1 MGSTSMAKST
11 RVSPQLLERVTIT
24 CGADSR
30 CRCTFSGTCGGALP
44 RCLSF
49 FQRFLLPR
57 TKSAVKASCA
67 LEFSS
72 LLYSNP
78 DLSCPLLRC
87 LRLLLASTPPLG
99 NFPPLGYLGN
109 FPPLACTYLDL
120 SDPLLRC
127 LRLLLASTPPLG
139 NFPPLASWPLRLLL
153 ATSRTALH
161 LRKSDY
167 LQLQ

>member
-99 NFPPLGYLGN
+99 NFPPL
-109 FPPLACTYLDL
+109 ACTYLDL

-127 LRLLLASTPPLG
+127 LRLLLASTPSLG

>member
-11 RVSPQLLERVTIT
+11 RVWPQLLERVTIT
-24 CGADSR
+24 SGAGSR
-30 CRCTFSGTCGGALP
+30 CPFTFSGTCGGALS
-44 RCLSF
+44 RCLF

-87 LRLLLASTPPLG
+87 LCLLLASTPPLG
-99 NFPPLGYLGN
+99 NFPLLGSLGN
-109 FPPLACTYLDL
+109 FPPYTYHDL

-161 LRKSDY
+161 LRKIDY
-167 LQLQ
+167 LQRQ